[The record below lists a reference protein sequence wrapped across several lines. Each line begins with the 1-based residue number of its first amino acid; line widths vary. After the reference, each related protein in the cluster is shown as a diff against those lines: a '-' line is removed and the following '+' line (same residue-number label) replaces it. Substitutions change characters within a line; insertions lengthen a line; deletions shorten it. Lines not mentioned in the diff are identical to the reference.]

1 MGDYDFIKEFAA
13 KPSEDSNQFEP
24 VAGGYLGIVTKAE
37 KVTGEKDGKP
47 YAFHALSIVVTETKD
62 GDQAVG
68 RYLSKTYNTI
78 NPSEYSEP
86 MGEKK
91 KLLTDLVTMGIEI
104 PKTLNNDEAFDM
116 LVGTAKDKPV
126 CCRAWKTKGGK
137 QACKIVKEIKVR
149 KPKKVVAAAEAPA
162 EF

>member
-1 MGDYDFIKEFAA
+1 MGDYDFIKQFAA
-13 KPSEDSNQFEP
+13 TPAEDSNQFEP
-24 VAGGYLGIVTKAE
+24 VAGCYVGVVTKAE
-37 KVTGEKDGKP
+37 KVTGEKDGKA
-47 YAFHALSIVVTETKD
+47 YAFHALSIIISETKD

-68 RYLSKTYNTI
+68 RYLSKTYNNI

-86 MGEKK
+86 IAEKK

-116 LVGTAKDKPV
+116 LVGTAKDKQV

-137 QACKIVKEIKVR
+137 QAVKIVKEIKPR
-149 KPKKVVAAAEAPA
+149 KAKKVTAAAEAPS

>member
-1 MGDYDFIKEFAA
+1 MGEYDLLKDMGF
-13 KPSEDSNQFEP
+13 KPSEDTDQFAP
-24 VAGGYLGIVTKAE
+24 VNGGYIGKVTKAG
-37 KVTGEKDGKP
+37 KVTGDKDGKP
-47 YAFHALSIVVTETKD
+47 YAFHALSIVVTEVKD

-68 RYLSKTYNTI
+68 RYLSKNYNTV
-78 NPSEYSEP
+78 NESEWSTPLE
-86 MGEKK
+86 EKK

-104 PKTLNNDEAFDM
+104 PPTLNNDEALDM
-116 LVGTAKDKPV
+116 LVGTAVDQP
-126 CCRAWKTKGGK
+126 CCVRAFKTRSGK